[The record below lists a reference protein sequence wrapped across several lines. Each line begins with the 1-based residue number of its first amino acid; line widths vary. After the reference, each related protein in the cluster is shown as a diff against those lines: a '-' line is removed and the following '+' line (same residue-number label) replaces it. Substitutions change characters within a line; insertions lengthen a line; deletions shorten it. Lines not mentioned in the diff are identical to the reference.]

1 MVLKTVWETVSAPF
15 SFLNS
20 GTETRAWPYGI
31 DVDQT
36 QNARPPRSLT
46 VAFLPFCGTAVA
58 TLTGMNAELHRFSA
72 RRTTMK
78 EHNHDNFRKYDNP
91 IPKPPDELFDEFLR
105 NTEAR
110 LITQRFNV
118 NRQRTIKPV
127 NGNGEAR

>member
-1 MVLKTVWETVSAPF
+1 
-15 SFLNS
+15 
-20 GTETRAWPYGI
+20 
-31 DVDQT
+31 
-36 QNARPPRSLT
+36 
-46 VAFLPFCGTAVA
+46 
-58 TLTGMNAELHRFSA
+58 
-72 RRTTMK
+72 MK

-127 NGNGEAR
+127 NGNCEAR